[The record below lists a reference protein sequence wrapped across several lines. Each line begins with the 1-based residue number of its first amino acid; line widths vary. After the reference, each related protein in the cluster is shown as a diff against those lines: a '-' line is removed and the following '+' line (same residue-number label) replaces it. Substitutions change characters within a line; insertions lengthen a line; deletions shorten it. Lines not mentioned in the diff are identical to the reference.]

1 MHLWDLSS
9 TVMQDEWT
17 QLENKGITAARV
29 FTQINSMVEDIT
41 QWSEST
47 KRHSVTC
54 NIFDVRPKGENSE
67 LHIKLVFPREGMLF
81 FV

>member
-41 QWSEST
+41 Q
-47 KRHSVTC
+47 
-54 NIFDVRPKGENSE
+54 
-67 LHIKLVFPREGMLF
+67 
-81 FV
+81 